1 MRAKEESEKAG
12 LKVDIKKTKI
22 LWSGPITSWQTEQ
35 KKVEEVTDFLFL
47 GSKITADGDCR
58 HEIRRQLLL
67 GRKAMTNLHNMLKSK
82 EMTLLTKLW
91 IVKAIVFPVV
101 MYGCESWTLKKAECQ
116 KIYAFDLWCW
126 WRLLRVPWKA
136 RSNQPISKE
145 INPEYSLEGL
155 MLKLKLQYFGHLM
168 RTADS
173 LKKTLM
179 LGKTEDRRRRGW
191 QRMRW
196 HHWFNEHELGQ
207 TPRDGRD
214 WKPGVL
220 QPIKLQSVQYSLAT
234 EQQCESIP
242 ILQLLFFCFFE
253 KCHWYFDR
261 DCRVCVLLWVVQTS

>member
-1 MRAKEESEKAG
+1 MTSFPF
-12 LKVDIKKTKI
+12 ISWKI
-22 LWSGPITSWQTEQ
+22 EGE
-35 KKVEEVTDFLFL
+35 KVEEVTDFLFL

-179 LGKTEDRRRRGW
+179 LGVIEGRGW
-191 QRMRW
+191 NGWMASPIQWTWSWARHRETVREAW
-196 HHWFNEHELGQ
+196 HSAVYGVMKSCTWLG
-207 TPRDGRD
+207 D
-214 WKPGVL
+214 WTTTL
-220 QPIKLQSVQYSLAT
+220 TQ
-234 EQQCESIP
+234 
-242 ILQLLFFCFFE
+242 
-253 KCHWYFDR
+253 
-261 DCRVCVLLWVVQTS
+261 